1 MFAEIYKEY
10 FTTPYF
16 VFIRDTLS
24 YMAMIGLHFALCLEA
39 SKIPFSGLEWAILF
53 FFLGRILMESQQFL
67 YVKVEQQRETNWCC
81 PTKVGT
87 FLYRCRKYFRYQTLF
102 VSCLSFSFFPFCSAF
117 FRSFSHFIVFVVNF
131 LPRLSSSNQ
140 LPDVSPTFSRFWNS
154 CI

>member
-67 YVKVEQQRETNWCC
+67 YVKVEQHRETNWCC
-81 PTKVGT
+81 PTKVVT

-117 FRSFSHFIVFVVNF
+117 FRSFSHFIVFIVNF

>member
-53 FFLGRILMESQQFL
+53 FFLGRILMESQQVL